1 MSGVDLNPKQ
11 QELRNIVERCLRTLR
26 DDIRQ
31 GNKLPY
37 DKKMDLYAEMAQAAH
52 ELHKSLDPK
61 PKHHR
66 YMIENRGVEP
76 EHPEF
81 YDHIHPAEDLIRYL
95 DDIHA
100 NDDPEDQ
107 TLGHTFDFLVFSR
120 RWGHRDR
127 YKITRNE
134 QGWHVSFN
142 ENEQGD
148 KTGAPVLYRFF
159 DHDSINYPEELPG
172 YLKWLWIQAEE
183 QGLSHD
189 EVQES
194 INDLAD
200 WVSACESSTPRGVFK
215 GFK

>member
-1 MSGVDLNPKQ
+1 MSGVNLNQNQ
-11 QELRNIVERCLRTLR
+11 QEMRDAVERCLKMLR

-37 DKKMDLYAEMAQAAH
+37 DRKMEVYAEMAKAAH
-52 ELHKSLDPK
+52 ELHMSLDPK

-81 YDHIHPAEDLIRYL
+81 YDHIHPAEDLIKYL
-95 DDIHA
+95 DDKHA

-107 TLGHTFDFLVFSR
+107 TLGHTFEFPVFSR
-120 RWGHRDR
+120 RWGHKDS
-127 YKITRNE
+127 YKVTRNE
-134 QGWHVSFN
+134 QGWSFSFHK
-142 ENEQGD
+142 NEQGD
-148 KTGAPVLYRFF
+148 KTGSPALYRFL
-159 DHDSINYPEELPG
+159 DHDSINYPQELPG
-172 YLKWLWIQAEE
+172 YLEWLWIQAEE

-200 WVSACESSTPRGVFK
+200 WVSACESSTPRGVFR